1 MRYIVELQAECW
13 LATWTGDPGRTCV
26 ESSAQRY
33 STREKAWKALKAA
46 QKLRPFVDA
55 RIVEVPE

>member
-26 ESSAQRY
+26 ESSAKRY
-33 STREKAWKALKAA
+33 NTRAKAGKALDAA
-46 QKLRPFVDA
+46 RKWRPFLDA
-55 RIVEVPE
+55 WIVEVPE